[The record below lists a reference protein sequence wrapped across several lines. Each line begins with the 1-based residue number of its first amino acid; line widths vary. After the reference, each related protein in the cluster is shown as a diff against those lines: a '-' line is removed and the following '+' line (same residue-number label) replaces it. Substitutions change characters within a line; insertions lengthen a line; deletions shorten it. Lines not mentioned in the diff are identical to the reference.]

1 MLTEQERESVREFYR
16 IRLENMT
23 DVPILELLVTNIISY
38 LQLGN
43 EDDGCLDI
51 EQQEKPDGITE
62 SIYFSKINGLP
73 NAIKIKRP
81 NLDIVPRTIIDSFDR
96 HIWYSRYCLTDIYVV
111 DFYGS
116 GFKTFALY
124 IQGYY
129 DDGWDNL
136 IYALEVYDAD
146 GDFMFSIIR
155 SDECLFK
162 EEPITDKDFGG
173 PILPPPFTP
182 ELAKNS
188 SSPIWI
194 DKYGGFWVLPVWS
207 EEEVCIVD

>member
-1 MLTEQERESVREFYR
+1 MLTEQEQESVREFYR
-16 IRLENMT
+16 MRLENMADT
-23 DVPILELLVTNIISY
+23 PILEFLATNIIGY
-38 LQLGN
+38 VKLGDELN
-43 EDDGCLDI
+43 NGYLDI
-51 EQQEKPDGITE
+51 EPQAHPPDGITE
-62 SIYFSKINGLP
+62 NVYFCKINALP
-73 NAIKIKRP
+73 NAIKIKKP
-81 NLDIVPRTIIDSFDR
+81 NSNIVPRSIINSFSR

-146 GDFMFSIIR
+146 GDFIFAIIR
-155 SDECLFK
+155 GDECLFK

-182 ELAKNS
+182 ELAENS
-188 SSPIWI
+188 SLPIWI
-194 DKYGGFWVLPVWS
+194 DKY
-207 EEEVCIVD
+207 